1 MGYVSVLVHRPRSK
15 MTPRE
20 RHLRSQLNQL
30 ISSKALVHGTLLY
43 RERSCGRPTCKCAK
57 GEKHSA
63 LYLVVQQEKKQ
74 RQVFI
79 TKAMEEEV
87 RLWVANY
94 QRMRKLGED
103 ISQIYLRKIEKGEV

>member
-1 MGYVSVLVHRPRSK
+1 MSVNRGNRPRSK

-43 RERSCGRPTCKCAK
+43 RERSCGRSTCKCTQ
-57 GEKHSA
+57 GEKHPA
-63 LYLVVQQEKKQ
+63 LYLVVREERRQ

-79 TKAMEEEV
+79 PKFMEEEV
-87 RLWVANY
+87 RLWVAHY
-94 QRMRKLGED
+94 QKMKQLGED
-103 ISQIYLRKIEKGEV
+103 LSRICLKRIEKREI